1 MLRRVVISLFVMGGL
16 ACAAPKTVA
25 PMNVSPIEPGP
36 NERVNVS
43 HVYVVVDA
51 SSSVVEEFPG
61 VKALTQSV
69 NGPLADGPID
79 SWDIRLNQ
87 GDETARAPL
96 SSAPPAYRAAAEE
109 AVDRESVPR
118 AYRDQVK
125 QYFDLDKE

>member
-1 MLRRVVISLFVMGGL
+1 MYKRQHQDRD
-16 ACAAPKTVA
+16 
-25 PMNVSPIEPGP
+25 
-36 NERVNVS
+36 RQ
-43 HVYVVVDA
+43 VDGRH
-51 SSSVVEEFPG
+51 SSWVTEEFGDNPEQRLEG
-61 VKALTQSV
+61 VRALTQSV

-96 SSAPPAYRAAAEE
+96 SAAPPAYRAAAEE